1 MCSGLSEVV
10 NLPPFIKTL
19 DIDDCNNLQSLSGQL
34 DTVQKLCIRSCSRFE
49 SLEPCLGDLR
59 SLEELKLSYCSSMVS
74 LPDGLQAY
82 SSLRVLEL
90 RCCDGIKFLLPSLQ
104 SRLDYLNEKILDAH
118 LEGNLPFLCIVS
130 FNKMVWS
137 SIIGVS

>member
-1 MCSGLSEVV
+1 MGFKHTHHLEFLSLDVV
-10 NLPPFIKTL
+10 MVLTIK
-19 DIDDCNNLQSLSGQL
+19 
-34 DTVQKLCIRSCSRFE
+34 V
-49 SLEPCLGDLR
+49 
-59 SLEELKLSYCSSMVS
+59 
-74 LPDGLQAY
+74 
-82 SSLRVLEL
+82 
-90 RCCDGIKFLLPSLQ
+90 LLPSLQ